1 MRRKAYV
8 KDFLSFAALVLTVF
22 MMVYL
27 VQQFLP
33 VGG

>member
-1 MRRKAYV
+1 M

-27 VQQFLP
+27 VQQFLS